1 MSERRKRQGIMLARP
16 YERRRLTVRKFG
28 WSDSGTVLIQPKLD
42 GERCLAR
49 TEYAEDVS
57 LTTSTGLRFTHLNHI
72 KSALYTWIFNKHSGL
87 TLDGELYRH
96 NTPFEWIHSVASQE
110 ITPHEEEES
119 LEYHVFDIKIHGYTQ
134 TERLSLLEI
143 IFDGVP
149 ANSPIKLVPT
159 KEVANNYQLVEEE
172 INLAVSQAYEGIIIR
187 HQLGEYEEKRSSW
200 VMKFKPRSFDQYPIV
215 DVVEAV
221 DKHGT
226 PKGMVGAFVVE
237 DEMGRFEVGAGAIN
251 HQGRVWVW
259 NNSQEV
265 LNKPLVVAYNSK
277 TDKGIPRHAVA
288 LSIIGIPDNFL
299 RPQ

>member
-16 YERRRLTVRKFG
+16 YERRRLTLRKFG
-28 WSDSGTVLIQPKLD
+28 WSDSETVLIQPKLD
-42 GERCLAR
+42 GERCLANS
-49 TEYAEDVS
+49 TDSKSVL
-57 LTTSTGLRFTHLNHI
+57 LTTSTGLWFTHLHHI
-72 KSALYTWIFNKHSGL
+72 KSELFTRIFDKHSGL
-87 TLDGELYRH
+87 VLDGELYRH

-110 ITPHEEEES
+110 IAPHEEEES
-119 LEYHVFDIKIHGYTQ
+119 LEYHVFDIKIPGYTQ
-134 TERLSLLEI
+134 VERLNLLEI

-149 ANSPIKLVPT
+149 VNSPIKLVST

-187 HQLGEYEEKRSSW
+187 HPFGEYEEKRSSW

-221 DKHGT
+221 DKYGEQ
-226 PKGMVGAFVVE
+226 KGMVGAFVVE
-237 DEMGRFEVGAGAIN
+237 DEMGRFEVGAGTLN

-277 TDKGIPRHAVA
+277 TSNGIPRHAVA

>member
-28 WSDSGTVLIQPKLD
+28 WSDSGIVLIQPKLD

-134 TERLSLLEI
+134 AERLSLLEI

-187 HQLGEYEEKRSSW
+187 HPFGEYEEKRSSW

-237 DEMGRFEVGAGAIN
+237 DELGTFEVGAGAIN

-259 NNSQEV
+259 NNPQEV
-265 LNKPLVVAYNSK
+265 LGKSLVVAYNSK

-299 RPQ
+299 RPV